1 MNPFCYHFNRGY
13 HFASG
18 PNVKVSISL
27 GQWTDAFF
35 IFSAIYLKKFPTEA
49 PNLLKYC
56 HMIREMQYL
65 HGDQAFRMY
74 DVNFRKLRETVN
86 VPWQNVVQELR
97 LKAATTKFQFQV
109 FNKRLHTCVHRAFS
123 FRGITFARREKN
135 KIPFLL
141 FSVCRQSDW
150 GMRFDHY

>member
-1 MNPFCYHFNRGY
+1 M
-13 HFASG
+13 S
-18 PNVKVSISL
+18 KVPISL

-35 IFSAIYLKKFPTEA
+35 ICSAIYLEKFPTEA

-109 FNKRLHTCVHRAFS
+109 FNKRLQHVCSSSLFFQRDNFCKK
-123 FRGITFARREKN
+123 REKQDT
-135 KIPFLL
+135 IPAIFCV
-141 FSVCRQSDW
+141 SPK
-150 GMRFDHY
+150 

>member
-1 MNPFCYHFNRGY
+1 
-13 HFASG
+13 
-18 PNVKVSISL
+18 
-27 GQWTDAFF
+27 
-35 IFSAIYLKKFPTEA
+35 
-49 PNLLKYC
+49 
-56 HMIREMQYL
+56 MIREMQYL

-74 DVNFRKLRETVN
+74 DENFRKLRETVN

-135 KIPFLL
+135 KTPFLL

-150 GMRFDHY
+150 GMRFDQLMVNFGDFSDHRSPDTKSYSYEEVDDNMDDLLSDCDTI

>member
-1 MNPFCYHFNRGY
+1 M
-13 HFASG
+13 S
-18 PNVKVSISL
+18 KVPISL

-35 IFSAIYLKKFPTEA
+35 IFSAIYLEKFPTEA

-97 LKAATTKFQFQV
+97 LKAATTSFQQTTTHVCSSSLFFQRDN
-109 FNKRLHTCVHRAFS
+109 FCKK
-123 FRGITFARREKN
+123 REK
-135 KIPFLL
+135 KDTIPAIFCV
-141 FSVCRQSDW
+141 SPK
-150 GMRFDHY
+150 

>member
-1 MNPFCYHFNRGY
+1 MHQGQK
-13 HFASG
+13 S
-18 PNVKVSISL
+18 KVPISL

-35 IFSAIYLKKFPTEA
+35 IFSAIYLEKFPTEA

-74 DVNFRKLRETVN
+74 DVNLRKLRETVN

>member
-1 MNPFCYHFNRGY
+1 
-13 HFASG
+13 
-18 PNVKVSISL
+18 
-27 GQWTDAFF
+27 
-35 IFSAIYLKKFPTEA
+35 
-49 PNLLKYC
+49 
-56 HMIREMQYL
+56 MIREMQYL

-74 DVNFRKLRETVN
+74 DENFRKFRETVN
-86 VPWQNVVQELR
+86 VPWQNPVQELR